1 MLITVSVLAPGVWV
15 IESETGRNTGLVARP
30 EGAMLINPMGSEDEH
45 SAVEQILAEA
55 GRAVTSIIFTHSP
68 QEDAPSLAGWPAVP
82 RLGLNELAGS
92 MELVEGWEAL
102 TFGRPDVS
110 AALLYGRQ
118 KQVIFS
124 GGMMSGDA
132 IPTLAGGSQGYSD
145 ALERVQDVGARFIV
159 PSQGTVARG
168 EQEAGRR
175 IESDLSYIYSLR
187 RHVITSIVAAVP
199 MSRALAVAEA
209 IYEDYPFVQ
218 THVENMRYVWEELS
232 ERGE

>member
-1 MLITVSVLAPGVWV
+1 LVTVSELTQGVWV
-15 IESETGRNTGLVARP
+15 IESEAGRNSGLVVGP
-30 EGAMLINPMGSEDEH
+30 EGAMLINPMRSEDEF

-55 GRAVTSIIFTHSP
+55 GRDVTSIIFTHNA
-68 QEDAPSLAGWPAVP
+68 QEDASSLAVWPGMP
-82 RLGLNELAGS
+82 LINLNELAGVVG
-92 MELVEGWEAL
+92 LAEGWEAL

-110 AALLYGRQ
+110 AALLYSRQ

-124 GGMMSGDA
+124 GSMMQGDA

-145 ALERVQDVGARFIV
+145 ALERVQGVGARFIV

-168 EQEAGRR
+168 EQEASRR